1 MIALLRGAVASVHGD
16 ALVLD
21 VNGVGYLVHA
31 PGRVLRDA
39 RAGQERTLHISTI
52 VREDAFL
59 LYGFD
64 SIGDRDAFDVLRG
77 VNKIGPKHAL
87 AVLSTMSRDELARAV
102 AAEDLTTLSRVPGVG
117 RKTASRMVLDLK
129 GKLPSAFSADP
140 AASAAVVAPA
150 PAAAADP
157 LVLALGRLDYRKS
170 EIDRA
175 VAGVPG
181 PDDAPLDQR
190 LRAAL
195 RVLSPGA

>member
-1 MIALLRGAVASVHGD
+1 
-16 ALVLD
+16 
-21 VNGVGYLVHA
+21 
-31 PGRVLRDA
+31 
-39 RAGQERTLHISTI
+39 
-52 VREDAFL
+52 
-59 LYGFD
+59 
-64 SIGDRDAFDVLRG
+64 
-77 VNKIGPKHAL
+77 
-87 AVLSTMSRDELARAV
+87 
-102 AAEDLTTLSRVPGVG
+102 
-117 RKTASRMVLDLK
+117 MVLDLK